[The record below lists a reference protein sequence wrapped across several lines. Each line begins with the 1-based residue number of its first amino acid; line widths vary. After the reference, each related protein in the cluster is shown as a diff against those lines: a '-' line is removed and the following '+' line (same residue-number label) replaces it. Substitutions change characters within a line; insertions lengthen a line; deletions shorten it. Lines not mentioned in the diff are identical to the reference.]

1 MTQVREQ
8 AETQAAVPA
17 EVMPRAAMPVGAE
30 INGAGA
36 ANGAGGPAAL
46 PGSRV
51 VASPMGVFA
60 RPQASRGWKSMSS
73 SAPDKSVAHPVSGNS
88 VHADNNLVSKN
99 VREFWTS
106 RQRQGHSL
114 HEISYRACFKPQLP
128 EYFISRFTE
137 PGDLVADP
145 FLGRG
150 TTPLQAHLMGRRAAG
165 SDINPL
171 CVMLA
176 RPRFAPPLLDAAK
189 ERLCKV
195 LALAS
200 DFAVDTSPPE
210 SDETSG
216 ASPTQDD
223 LLHFY
228 HPETLSCLLA
238 LRYWFINR
246 EQQGSFDGADDWLR
260 MVCLNRLSGHS
271 PGFFSVRTMPPNQA
285 VSAESQRRINES
297 NGLKPEPKDVVGIV
311 MKKSRSLLRS
321 GFSGP
326 HQLPLEE
333 SLPPPMLRTTSASN
347 LSYLDDFSTDLI
359 VTSPPF
365 LNIVDYRKDNWLR
378 CWFAGINADE
388 LKISG
393 YSSVADW
400 RSFIR
405 DAFVEMCRV
414 VRDGGH
420 IAFEVGEVRNG
431 EVQLEDEVLLAVESL
446 PLELDSV
453 LINQQEFTK
462 TSNLWGVRNNK
473 SGTNTNRIVLFRR
486 AD

>member
-1 MTQVREQ
+1 
-8 AETQAAVPA
+8 
-17 EVMPRAAMPVGAE
+17 
-30 INGAGA
+30 
-36 ANGAGGPAAL
+36 
-46 PGSRV
+46 
-51 VASPMGVFA
+51 
-60 RPQASRGWKSMSS
+60 MSS
-73 SAPDKSVAHPVSGNS
+73 SAPAKAVARTPAGRVAGNRS
-88 VHADNNLVSKN
+88 RRVSKN

-150 TTPLQAHLMGRRAAG
+150 TAPLQAHLMGRRAAG

-176 RPRFAPPLLDAAK
+176 RPRFAPPPLTEVKNRLLEVLDGQNPSTAQSLSSAADSAAGVPLLK
-189 ERLCKV
+189 N
-195 LALAS
+195 
-200 DFAVDTSPPE
+200 DQTAV
-210 SDETSG
+210 
-216 ASPTQDD
+216 TQDD
-223 LLHFY
+223 LLLFY
-228 HPETLSCLLA
+228 HPETLSQLIK
-238 LRYWFINR
+238 LRQWFLHR
-246 EQQGSFDGADDWLR
+246 EQAGSFDGTDDWLR

-297 NGLKPEPKDVVGIV
+297 NGLQPEPKDVVEIV

-321 GFSGP
+321 GYTEQP
-326 HQLPLEE
+326 QLPIEE
-333 SLPPPMLRTTSASN
+333 PLPAPILQTTSADN
-347 LSYLDDFSTDLI
+347 LYYLESSSTDLI

-388 LKISG
+388 LNISG

-405 DAFVEMCRV
+405 DAFLEMCRV
-414 VRDGGH
+414 VGDGGH
-420 IAFEVGEVRNG
+420 IAFEVGEVRKG
-431 EVQLEDEVLLAVESL
+431 EVQLEDEVLLAVEGL
-446 PLELDSV
+446 PLALDSV

-473 SGTNTNRIVLFRR
+473 GGTNTNRVVLFRR